1 MELKEEI
8 WEIFEAFLLVSISRI
23 FLKKKLSLSCIQPC
37 FPNHKL
43 YPRSSSKVFQSC
55 SGIHFHFFIVAIM
68 SWKAKGETL
77 IPFIFVVLKRLGH
90 MSKRNGDTNIEQVL
104 GYKHVLEHIY
114 ADLRIP
120 LLLSWWTNLFGYVI
134 RWGTMITRLEHPRT
148 INEIFIGSRIRGDAL
163 FKVWFEYALLQNF
176 CRGCLYYSGRRSN
189 QGGRSKRC
197 SAVNNLTSTAY
208 ISVLCQ
214 S

>member
-1 MELKEEI
+1 MCKASTIFWTFTISGNLSVSVNLVKLKEEI
-8 WEIFEAFLLVSISRI
+8 WKIFEAFLLVSISRI

-104 GYKHVLEHIY
+104 GYKHVLEPM
-114 ADLRIP
+114 LRW
-120 LLLSWWTNLFGYVI
+120 S
-134 RWGTMITRLEHPRT
+134 
-148 INEIFIGSRIRGDAL
+148 
-163 FKVWFEYALLQNF
+163 
-176 CRGCLYYSGRRSN
+176 
-189 QGGRSKRC
+189 
-197 SAVNNLTSTAY
+197 
-208 ISVLCQ
+208 
-214 S
+214 